1 MSQQENEMPF
11 LDHLEILRWHII
23 RSLISIGVFAVLA
36 FVMKDLV
43 FGKIILG
50 PSRPDF
56 LTYRLLCQAGEYF
69 GTTAF
74 CIDELP
80 FIIQSR
86 KMTGQFTMHILSSLV
101 IGFVLAFPYAFW
113 ETWRFIKPGL
123 YATEQKA
130 SRGAVFWVT
139 FLFLIG
145 IGFGYFVVCP
155 ISINFLSNY
164 SLDPSIKNEFD
175 IVSYVST
182 VTMLVLSCGLMFQL
196 PMVVLFLSKA
206 GLVGPSTLKQFRRMA
221 IVIILVVSAIITPP
235 DIISQILIALPLMFL
250 YEISILVSGFVKREG
265 NENRV

>member
-1 MSQQENEMPF
+1 MEENQQEMPF

-23 RSLISIGVFAVLA
+23 RSLIAVAALSIAA
-36 FVMKDLV
+36 FVMKDIV
-43 FGKIILG
+43 FGVVILG
-50 PSRPDF
+50 PSKADF
-56 LTYRLLCQAGEYF
+56 FSYRALCKAGEYF

-86 KMTGQFTMHILSSLV
+86 KMTGQFTMHILSSFV

-113 ETWRFIKPGL
+113 EFWRFIKPGL
-123 YATEQKA
+123 YPTEKSA

-139 FLFLIG
+139 LLFALG
-145 IGFGYFVVCP
+145 IMFGYFLVCP

-182 VTMLVLSCGLMFQL
+182 VTMLVLACGLMFQL
-196 PMVVLFLSKA
+196 PMVVLFLSRA
-206 GLVGPSTLKQFRRMA
+206 GLVGPKSLKAFRRMA
-221 IVIILVVSAIITPP
+221 IVIILIVSAVITPP
-235 DIISQILIALPLMFL
+235 DLVSQILIALPLMFL
-250 YEISILVSGFVKREG
+250 YEISILVSGFVKS
-265 NENRV
+265 N

>member
-1 MSQQENEMPF
+1 MSRPEQEMPF

-23 RSLISIGVFAVLA
+23 RSLISIGVFATLA
-36 FVMKDLV
+36 FIMKDIV
-43 FGKIILG
+43 FGVVILG
-50 PSRPDF
+50 PSKADF

-69 GTTAF
+69 GTSAF

-123 YATEQKA
+123 YPTEKKA

-139 FLFLIG
+139 LLFILG
-145 IGFGYFVVCP
+145 IGFGYFIVCP

-164 SLDPSIKNEFD
+164 SLDPSIRNEFD

-196 PMVVLFLSKA
+196 PMVVFFLSKA
-206 GLVGPSTLKQFRRMA
+206 GLVGPGTLRAFRKMA

-235 DIISQILIALPLMFL
+235 DLISQILIALPLMFL
-250 YEISILVSGFVKREG
+250 YEISILVSGLVKKRNHE
-265 NENRV
+265 E